1 MLLVTARHGAC
12 GENSTQTTARV
23 STLTVLGQKKRVRDS
38 GDSRVGAIILPV
50 AFDGHVRTEDGVREA
65 AFAGLRSD

>member
-1 MLLVTARHGAC
+1 MLAVTAGDGAC
-12 GENSTQTTARV
+12 GENSTQPTARV

-50 AFDGHVRTEDGVREA
+50 TCDGHVRTEDGVREA